1 MFSHYTV
8 MLEESVEGLNIKPD
22 GIYVDATLGGAGH
35 SSLIHSKL
43 TSGHLFC
50 FDQDQI
56 AIDNAKEVFGDSDK
70 VTIIK
75 SNFKNL
81 KSELNKR
88 GVEKIDGIL
97 FDLGVSSM
105 QLDVAERGF
114 SYTKSGP
121 LDMRMD
127 NSMGTTAADIL
138 NNYSER
144 DLSHIFEKYGEEKFS
159 RLYAKKIVEV
169 REDKP
174 FTDTLELNQL
184 ILDTIPK
191 KFFYNAKSH
200 PSKRVFQALRI
211 EVNKE
216 LDVFEDTLVDCF
228 EMLNIGGRIS
238 VITFH
243 SLEDKICKYYFKN
256 KSEVR
261 SEFKNLPVI
270 PEEYMPVGKM
280 INRKPILPS
289 KEELEVNSRSLSAK
303 LRVFEKER
311 NDESN

>member
-8 MLEESVEGLNIKPD
+8 MLEESVDGLDIKPD

-35 SSLIHSKL
+35 SQLIRSKL
-43 TSGHLFC
+43 TTGHLYC

-56 AIDNAKEVFGDSDK
+56 AIDNAEKVFGDDSN

-75 SNFKNL
+75 SNFRHM
-81 KSELNKR
+81 KSELANR
-88 GVEKIDGIL
+88 GVNKIDGVL

-127 NSMGTTAADIL
+127 NSISVTAADIV
-138 NNYSER
+138 NTYSER
-144 DLSHIFEKYGEEKFS
+144 DLAHVFDKYGEEKFS
-159 RLYAKKIVEV
+159 RLYAKEIVKR

-174 FTDTLELNQL
+174 FTDTLELNEM
-184 ILDTIPK
+184 ILETIPK

-216 LDVFEDTLVDCF
+216 LDVFEETLVDCF
-228 EMLNIGGRIS
+228 EILNIGGRIS

-243 SLEDKICKYYFKN
+243 SLEDKICKYYFKA

-270 PEEYMPVGKM
+270 PDEYLPLGKSVT
-280 INRKPILPS
+280 RKPILPS
-289 KEELEVNSRSLSAK
+289 KEELEVNTRSLSAK
-303 LRVFEKER
+303 LRTFEKER
-311 NDESN
+311 DEIS

>member
-1 MFSHYTV
+1 MFEHYTV
-8 MLEESVEGLNIKPD
+8 MLNESVDGLNIKSD

-35 SSLIHSKL
+35 SSLIASKL
-43 TSGHLFC
+43 DKGHLYC
-50 FDQDQI
+50 FDQDQV
-56 AIDNAKEVFGDSDK
+56 AIDNANKVFDGNGN

-81 KSELNKR
+81 KRELNNR
-88 GVEKIDGIL
+88 GVMHIDGIL

-138 NNYSER
+138 NTYSEGE
-144 DLSHIFEKYGEEKFS
+144 LTHIFEKFGEEKFS
-159 RLYAKKIVEV
+159 RLYAREIVKR
-169 REDKP
+169 REDKE
-174 FTDTLELNQL
+174 FTDTLELNEL
-184 ILDTIPK
+184 ILETIPK

-216 LDVFEDTLVDCF
+216 LDVFEETLLDSF

-243 SLEDKICKYYFKN
+243 SLEDKICKYHFKA

-270 PEEYMPVGKM
+270 PEEYLPLGKI
-280 INRKPILPS
+280 INRKPILPTS
-289 KEELEVNSRSLSAK
+289 EELDVNSRSLSAK

-311 NDESN
+311 NESN

>member
-8 MLEESVEGLNIKPD
+8 MLEESVQGLDIKPD

-35 SSLIHSKL
+35 SQAIRNKL
-43 TSGHLFC
+43 TTGHLFC
-50 FDQDQI
+50 FDQDTV
-56 AIDNAKEVFGDSDK
+56 AIENAKEVFKDDEN

-75 SNFKNL
+75 SNFSRMKA
-81 KSELNKR
+81 ELASR
-88 GVEKIDGIL
+88 GVFKIDGVL

-127 NSMGTTAADIL
+127 NSMSTCAADIV
-138 NNYSER
+138 NNYDEKQ
-144 DLSHIFEKYGEEKFS
+144 LTHIFEKYGEEKFS
-159 RLYAKKIVEV
+159 RLYAKAIVNQ
-169 REDKP
+169 RKDKP
-174 FTDTLELNQL
+174 FEDTLELNQL

-191 KFFYNAKSH
+191 KFFYKATSH

-216 LDVFEDTLVDCF
+216 LDVFENTLIDCF
-228 EMLNIGGRIS
+228 ELLNIGGRIS

-243 SLEDKICKYYFKN
+243 SLEDKICKYYFKQ

-261 SEFKNLPVI
+261 DEFKTLPVI
-270 PEEYMPVGKM
+270 PEEYLPLGKM
-280 INRKPILPS
+280 INKKPILPS
-289 KEELEVNSRSLSAK
+289 KEELDVNSRSLSAK

-311 NDESN
+311 NEIN

>member
-8 MLEESVEGLNIKPD
+8 MLEETVDGLNIKPD

-35 SSLIHSKL
+35 SELVRSKL
-43 TSGHLFC
+43 TTGHLYC

-56 AIDNAKEVFGDSDK
+56 AIDNAHKIFENDDH

-75 SNFKNL
+75 SNFRHM
-81 KSELNKR
+81 KSELAKR
-88 GVEKIDGIL
+88 GVDRIDGVL

-127 NSMGTTAADIL
+127 NGINVTAADIV
-138 NNYSER
+138 NSYSER
-144 DLSHIFEKYGEEKFS
+144 DLAHIFDKYGEEKFA
-159 RLYAKKIVEV
+159 RLYAKEIVK
-169 REDKP
+169 RRADKP
-174 FTDTLELNQL
+174 FTDTLELNEM
-184 ILDTIPK
+184 ILETIPK

-216 LDVFEDTLVDCF
+216 LDVFEETLIDCF
-228 EMLNIGGRIS
+228 EILNISGRIS

-243 SLEDKICKYYFKN
+243 SLEDKICKYYFKA

-270 PEEYMPVGKM
+270 PEEYLPLGKS
-280 INRKPILPS
+280 ISRKPILPS

-311 NDESN
+311 DEIS

>member
-8 MLEESVEGLNIKPD
+8 MLEESVDGLQVKPD
-22 GIYVDATLGGAGH
+22 GIYVDATLGGCGH
-35 SSLIHSKL
+35 SKLIASKL
-43 TSGHLFC
+43 TSGHLYC
-50 FDQDQI
+50 FDQDI
-56 AIDNAKEVFGDSDK
+56 VAIENANKVFGSNPN

-75 SNFKNL
+75 SNFKDL
-81 KSELNKR
+81 KMQLSRR
-88 GVEKIDGIL
+88 GIYKIDGIL

-127 NSMGTTAADIL
+127 NSVDLTAEQVVNTYCADK
-138 NNYSER
+138 
-144 DLSHIFEKYGEEKFS
+144 LSHIFEKYGEEKFAK
-159 RLYAKKIVEV
+159 LYANAIVKA
-169 REDKP
+169 REDGP
-174 FTDTLELNQL
+174 ITDTLVLNQL

-191 KFFYNAKSH
+191 KYFYKAKSH

-216 LDVFEDTLVDCF
+216 LDVFEQTLIDCF
-228 EMLNIGGRIS
+228 EMLNINGRIS

-243 SLEDKICKYYFKN
+243 SLEDKICKYYFKQ

-261 SEFKNLPVI
+261 SEFKSLPII
-270 PEEYMPVGKM
+270 PQQYLPLGTQ
-280 INRKPILPS
+280 ITRKPIIAS
-289 KEELEVNSRSLSAK
+289 AEELEVNSRSLSAK
-303 LRVFEKER
+303 LRIFEKER
-311 NDESN
+311 DESI

>member
-8 MLEESVEGLNIKPD
+8 MLEETVDGLNIKPD

-35 SSLIHSKL
+35 SELVRSKL
-43 TSGHLFC
+43 TTGHLYC

-56 AIDNAKEVFGDSDK
+56 AIDNAHKIFENDDH

-75 SNFKNL
+75 SNFRHM
-81 KSELNKR
+81 KSELAKR
-88 GVEKIDGIL
+88 GVDRIDGVL

-127 NSMGTTAADIL
+127 NGISVTAADIV
-138 NNYSER
+138 NSYSER
-144 DLSHIFEKYGEEKFS
+144 DLAHVFDKYGEEKFA
-159 RLYAKKIVEV
+159 RLYAKEIVKR
-169 REDKP
+169 REDIP
-174 FTDTLELNQL
+174 FTDTLELNEM
-184 ILDTIPK
+184 ILETIPK

-216 LDVFEDTLVDCF
+216 LDVFEETLIDCF
-228 EMLNIGGRIS
+228 EILNIGGRIS

-243 SLEDKICKYYFKN
+243 SLEDKICKYYFKA

-270 PEEYMPVGKM
+270 PEEYLPLGKS
-280 INRKPILPS
+280 ISRKPILPS

-311 NDESN
+311 DEIS

>member
-8 MLEESVEGLNIKPD
+8 MLEESIEGLNIKPD

-35 SSLIHSKL
+35 SQLIRSKL
-43 TSGHLFC
+43 TTGHLYC

-56 AIDNAKEVFGDSDK
+56 AIDNAKEVFGDDAH

-75 SNFKNL
+75 SNFCHL
-81 KSELNKR
+81 KSELNNR
-88 GVEKIDGIL
+88 GVTHIDGIL

-127 NSMGTTAADIL
+127 NSISVTAKDIV
-138 NNYSER
+138 NNYSEQ
-144 DLSHIFEKYGEEKFS
+144 DLAHIFTKYGEEKFAK
-159 RLYAKKIVEV
+159 LYAKEIVV
-169 REDKP
+169 RRDEQP
-174 FTDTLELNQL
+174 FTDTLELNQM
-184 ILDTIPK
+184 ILDTIPRK
-191 KFFYNAKSH
+191 YFYKAKSH

-216 LDVFEDTLVDCF
+216 LDVFEQTLVDSF
-228 EMLNIGGRIS
+228 EMLNVGGRIS
-238 VITFH
+238 CITFH
-243 SLEDKICKYYFKN
+243 SLEDKICKYYFKA

-270 PEEYMPVGKM
+270 PEEYLPLGKM
-280 INRKPILPS
+280 VTRKPILPS
-289 KEELEVNSRSLSAK
+289 SEELEVNTRSLSAK

-311 NDESN
+311 DEKN

>member
-8 MLEESVEGLNIKPD
+8 MLEESVDGLNIKPD

-35 SSLIHSKL
+35 SQLIRSKL
-43 TSGHLFC
+43 ESGHLYC

-56 AIDNAKEVFGDSDK
+56 AIDNALEIFKDDEH

-75 SNFKNL
+75 SNFCHL
-81 KSELNKR
+81 KSELAKR
-88 GVEKIDGIL
+88 GVTEIDGIL

-127 NSMGTTAADIL
+127 NSMSQTAADIL
-138 NNYSER
+138 NTYDER
-144 DLSHIFEKYGEEKFS
+144 DLAHIFDKYGEEKFA
-159 RLYAKKIVEV
+159 RLYAKAIVARRSEKSF
-169 REDKP
+169 D
-174 FTDTLELNQL
+174 DTLELNQL

-191 KFFYNAKSH
+191 KFFYSAKSH

-216 LDVFEDTLVDCF
+216 LDVFEDTLVDCMN
-228 EMLNIGGRIS
+228 MLSIGGRVS

-243 SLEDKICKYYFKN
+243 SLEDKICKYYFKA

-261 SEFKNLPVI
+261 SEFRNLPMI
-270 PEEYMPVGKM
+270 PEEYQPMGKVV
-280 INRKPILPS
+280 NRKPILPS
-289 KEELEVNSRSLSAK
+289 SEELEVNSRSLSAK

-311 NDESN
+311 NEIN

>member
-1 MFSHYTV
+1 
-8 MLEESVEGLNIKPD
+8 MLEESVDGLNIKPD

-35 SSLIHSKL
+35 SKLIRSKL
-43 TSGHLFC
+43 SSGHLYC

-56 AIDNAKEVFGDSDK
+56 AIDNAMEIFGDDNN

-75 SNFKNL
+75 SNFRNMKC
-81 KSELNKR
+81 ELNKL
-88 GVEKIDGIL
+88 GVERIDGVL

-127 NSMGTTAADIL
+127 NSMTTTAADIV
-138 NNYSER
+138 NNYDER
-144 DLSHIFEKYGEEKFS
+144 ELAKVFDKYGEEKFA
-159 RLYAKKIVEV
+159 RLYAKEIVKR
-169 REDKP
+169 REDSP
-174 FTDTLELNQL
+174 FTDTLQLNEM
-184 ILDTIPK
+184 ILETIPK

-216 LDVFEDTLVDCF
+216 LDVFEETLIDCF
-228 EMLNIGGRIS
+228 ELLNIGGRIS

-243 SLEDKICKYYFKN
+243 SLEDKICKYYFKQ

-261 SEFKNLPVI
+261 SEFRNLPVI
-270 PEEYMPVGKM
+270 PDEYLPMGKSVT
-280 INRKPILPS
+280 RKPILPS
-289 KEELEVNSRSLSAK
+289 SEELEVNTRSLSAK

-311 NDESN
+311 DEIS

>member
-8 MLEESVEGLNIKPD
+8 MLEESVDGLNIKPD

-35 SSLIHSKL
+35 SQLIRSKL
-43 TSGHLFC
+43 TTGHLYC

-56 AIDNAKEVFGDSDK
+56 AIDNANQVFAGDEN

-75 SNFKNL
+75 SNFRHL
-81 KSELNKR
+81 KHELNKLGIER
-88 GVEKIDGIL
+88 IDGIL

-127 NSMGTTAADIL
+127 NSMAKTAADIV
-138 NNYSER
+138 NSYDER
-144 DLSHIFEKYGEEKFS
+144 ELAHIFDKYGEEKFS
-159 RLYAKKIVEV
+159 RLYAKEIVKRRSNE
-169 REDKP
+169 P
-174 FTDTLELNQL
+174 FADTLQLNEM
-184 ILDTIPK
+184 ILETIPK

-216 LDVFEDTLVDCF
+216 LDVFEETLVDCF

-243 SLEDKICKYYFKN
+243 SLEDKICKYYFKA

-270 PEEYMPVGKM
+270 PDEYLPVGKSVT
-280 INRKPILPS
+280 RKPILPS

-311 NDESN
+311 DEIN

>member
-8 MLEESVEGLNIKPD
+8 MLEESVDGLNIKPD
-22 GIYVDATLGGAGH
+22 GIYVDTTLGGAGH
-35 SSLIHSKL
+35 SQLIRSKL
-43 TSGHLFC
+43 TTGHLYC

-56 AIDNAKEVFGDSDK
+56 AIDNANKIFADDPQ

-75 SNFKNL
+75 SNFRHL
-81 KSELNKR
+81 KTELAKR
-88 GVEKIDGIL
+88 GVDRIDGVL

-127 NSMGTTAADIL
+127 NSMNVTAADII

-144 DLSHIFEKYGEEKFS
+144 DLTHIFDKYGEEKFS
-159 RLYAKKIVEV
+159 RLYAREIVAR
-169 REDKP
+169 REEQP
-174 FTDTLELNQL
+174 FTDTLELNEL
-184 ILDTIPK
+184 ILETIPR

-216 LDVFEDTLVDCF
+216 LDVFEETLIDCF
-228 EMLNIGGRIS
+228 ELLNIGGRIS

-243 SLEDKICKYYFKN
+243 SLEDKICKYYFKA

-270 PEEYMPVGKM
+270 PEQYLPVGKS
-280 INRKPILPS
+280 ITRKPILS
-289 KEELEVNSRSLSAK
+289 SAEELAVNTRSLSAK

-311 NDESN
+311 DEIN

>member
-8 MLEESVEGLNIKPD
+8 MLEESVDGLNIKPD

-35 SSLIHSKL
+35 SKLIRSKL
-43 TSGHLFC
+43 SSGHLYC

-56 AIDNAKEVFGDSDK
+56 AIDNAMEIFGDDNN

-75 SNFKNL
+75 SNFRNMKR
-81 KSELNKR
+81 ELNKL
-88 GVEKIDGIL
+88 GVERIDGVL

-127 NSMGTTAADIL
+127 NSMTTTAADIV
-138 NNYSER
+138 NNYDER
-144 DLSHIFEKYGEEKFS
+144 ELAKVFDKYGEEKFA
-159 RLYAKKIVEV
+159 RLYAKEIVKR
-169 REDKP
+169 REDSP
-174 FTDTLELNQL
+174 FTDTLQLNEM
-184 ILDTIPK
+184 ILETIPK

-216 LDVFEDTLVDCF
+216 LDVFEETLIDCF
-228 EMLNIGGRIS
+228 ELLNIGGRIS

-243 SLEDKICKYYFKN
+243 SLEDKICKYYFKQ

-261 SEFKNLPVI
+261 SEFRNLPVI
-270 PEEYMPVGKM
+270 PDEYLPMGKSVT
-280 INRKPILPS
+280 RKPILPS
-289 KEELEVNSRSLSAK
+289 SEELEVNTRSLSAK

-311 NDESN
+311 DEIS

>member
-8 MLEESVEGLNIKPD
+8 MLNESVDGLNIKPD

-35 SSLIHSKL
+35 STLIRSKL
-43 TSGHLFC
+43 KDGHLYC

-56 AIDNAKEVFGDSDK
+56 AIDNAEQKFGDDAN

-75 SNFKNL
+75 SNFCNMKA
-81 KSELNKR
+81 ELNSR
-88 GVEKIDGIL
+88 GISRIDGIL

-127 NSMGTTAADIL
+127 NSITLTAADVV

-144 DLSHIFEKYGEEKFS
+144 ELAHIFTKYGEEKFAK
-159 RLYAKKIVEV
+159 LYAKKIVE
-169 REDKP
+169 RRDDKP
-174 FTDTLELNQL
+174 FTDTLELNEL
-184 ILDTIPK
+184 ILETIPK

-216 LDVFEDTLVDCF
+216 LDVFEETLIDCF

-243 SLEDKICKYYFKN
+243 SLEDKICKYYFKT
-256 KSEVR
+256 KSETR
-261 SEFKNLPVI
+261 DEFKNLPVI
-270 PEEYMPVGKM
+270 PSEYLPLGKV
-280 INRKPILPS
+280 INRKPILPTQ
-289 KEELEVNSRSLSAK
+289 EELDVNTRSLSAK
-303 LRVFEKER
+303 LRIFEKER
-311 NDESN
+311 DEKN